1 MFCHRSI
8 PAGMAIQNRL
18 DVWTNPG
25 DAWSLLRVSHI
36 FHLVILMIIIF
47 YTYQWYSI
55 FDRIYIT
62 VWYYTYQCPFG
73 NVKKHTVGVVHRSIR
88 VACLFSFFCG
98 RCFLCPLVTLSP
110 EWFPCTDPLPPEL
123 ERGVLMWAKGETEP
137 TMTPS
142 WNTTT
147 KQVHYP
153 IATPQMYHRKQCRTL
168 SLSLKKSQAK
178 LVVIRT
184 QKKEQILVLF
194 VGIRNPN
201 NKYKK
206 MQRKEHI
213 TTYSQYFKHECVSLY
228 FGGVSTLYLQGP
240 PQL

>member
-88 VACLFSFFCG
+88 VACLFSFFLWKVFFMPTGNPIPGMISLHRSTATRTWKGCVDVGEG
-98 RCFLCPLVTLSP
+98 RDGAHYDPIMKHHNETS
-110 EWFPCTDPLPPEL
+110 PLPHCN
-123 ERGVLMWAKGETEP
+123 P
-137 TMTPS
+137 TNVPPKTMS
-142 WNTTT
+142 NSES
-147 KQVHYP
+147 
-153 IATPQMYHRKQCRTL
+153 I
-168 SLSLKKSQAK
+168 SQEISSK
-178 LVVIRT
+178 
-184 QKKEQILVLF
+184 
-194 VGIRNPN
+194 VGG
-201 NKYKK
+201 Y
-206 MQRKEHI
+206 
-213 TTYSQYFKHECVSLY
+213 
-228 FGGVSTLYLQGP
+228 
-240 PQL
+240 